1 MRIKDQWNEQRIYSS
16 RTFAALLVM
25 GLLSFTLFGRL
36 VYLQIVRHDYYFELS
51 QGNRVRQDPIPAS
64 RGLILDRRGR
74 VLVDNEPAFQL
85 ELIPEQTPDLNDA
98 LQRLSTL
105 GLVNREDIEPLKR
118 MIRSRRSFDS
128 VPIRLRLSDEEI
140 GRFAVHRYEFE
151 GVELRAR
158 QTRHYPYGELG
169 VHALGYVAAV
179 SEDDLD
185 RIDKPGYAGTTLI
198 GKLGVEAAYE
208 TQLHG
213 LNGYQQI
220 LVNAQGRSVK
230 FQGAYQPDLRAE
242 APVAGRDLVLAID
255 LPTQQAAE
263 EALGDRRGAIVALDP
278 ANGDVLALVSHP
290 GFDPSLF
297 SRGLTRSE
305 YSLLTS
311 NEDKPLLNRALR
323 GAYPSGSTIKPMMA
337 LAGLTYKVVDPE
349 RREFCAGV
357 FHLPGSSHLYRE
369 GKGGKHGAV
378 NLVDAVARSCDVYF
392 YGLASQLGVDRIAAF
407 AAQFGIGSLTGID
420 ISGEKPGLLPTPAW
434 KKQAFKRPQDQ
445 IWFPGE
451 TVNFGVG
458 QGYLLVTPLQLAHM
472 AAELAERGR
481 SFQPR
486 LVMGTREANGT
497 IVRSAPIAQR
507 GASGI
512 SDEDWALVLRGM
524 IGATTY
530 GTAAAIFKD
539 ARYSAAGKT
548 GTAQVFT
555 VAQNARYNE
564 KTVAERLRDH
574 AWFIAF
580 APADA
585 PRIAVC
591 VLVENGGFGAS
602 AAAPLARRVMDAYLL
617 AGPADAAPAPTA
629 APTAAPTVAPVA
641 APTAAPAAAP
651 SGVHR
656 P

>member
-16 RTFAALLVM
+16 RTFAALLII
-25 GLLSFTLFGRL
+25 GLLSLTLLGKL
-36 VYLQIVRHDYYFELS
+36 AYLQIIRHDYYLELS

-85 ELIPEQTPDLNDA
+85 ELIPEQTPNLPGT
-98 LQRLSTL
+98 LQRLAAL
-105 GLVNREDIEPLKR
+105 GLLDREDIDPLR
-118 MIRSRRSFDS
+118 RIIRSRRGFDS
-128 VPIRLRLSDEEI
+128 VPVRLRLSDEEI
-140 GRFAVHRYEFE
+140 GRFAVHRFEFQ

-179 SEDDLD
+179 SEDELD

-198 GKLGVEAAYE
+198 GKLGVESAYE

-230 FQGAYQPDLRAE
+230 FQGAFQPNLRAA
-242 APVAGRDLVLAID
+242 APVAGKDLVLALD

-263 EALGDRRGAIVALDP
+263 AALGDQRGAVVALDP
-278 ANGDVLALVSHP
+278 TNGDVLALVSHP
-290 GFDPSLF
+290 GFDPSVF
-297 SRGLTRSE
+297 GRGLTRSE
-305 YSLLTS
+305 YALLTG

-323 GAYPSGSTIKPMMA
+323 GAYPSGSTIKPVMA
-337 LAGLTYKVVDPE
+337 LAGLNYQIVDPE
-349 RREFCAGV
+349 RREFCNGA
-357 FHLPGSSHLYRE
+357 FHLPGSRHLYRE

-378 NLVDAVARSCDVYF
+378 GLVDAVARSCDVYF
-392 YGLASQLGVDRIAAF
+392 YSLAAQLGVDRIATF

-420 ISGEKPGLLPTPAW
+420 ISGEKPGLLPTPEW

-472 AAELAERGR
+472 VALLAERGQ

-486 LVMGTREANGT
+486 VVMGARD
-497 IVRSAPIAQR
+497 VR
-507 GASGI
+507 GAVIRTAPVATPGAKGI
-512 SDEDWALVLRGM
+512 SDANWALVLRGM

-530 GTAAAIFKD
+530 GTAAAIGKG
-539 ARYSAAGKT
+539 ARYTIAGKT
-548 GTAQVFT
+548 GTAQVYS

-564 KTVAERLRDH
+564 KTVAARLRDH

-580 APADA
+580 APAEA
-585 PRIAVC
+585 PRIAIC

-602 AAAPLARRVMDAYLL
+602 AAAPIARRVMDAYLL
-617 AGPADAAPAPTA
+617 EG
-629 APTAAPTVAPVA
+629 PVA
-641 APTAAPAAAP
+641 GTVPAAATGAP
-651 SGVHR
+651 
-656 P
+656 PP

>member
-16 RTFAALLVM
+16 RTFAAMLII
-25 GLLSFTLFGRL
+25 GLLSLALLGKL
-36 VYLQIVRHDYYFELS
+36 AYLQIIRHDYYLELS

-85 ELIPEQTPDLNDA
+85 ELIREQTPDLPGT
-98 LQRLSTL
+98 LQRLAKL
-105 GLVNREDIEPLKR
+105 GLINQEDIEPLKR
-118 MIRSRRSFDS
+118 IIHSRRSFDS

-198 GKLGVEAAYE
+198 GKLGVESAYE

-242 APVAGRDLVLAID
+242 APVAGRDLVLALD

-263 EALGDRRGAIVALDP
+263 AALGDHRGAIVALDP
-278 ANGDVLALVSHP
+278 TNGDVLALVSHP

-305 YSLLTS
+305 YSQLTN

-323 GAYPSGSTIKPMMA
+323 GTYPSGSTIKPVMA
-337 LAGLTYKVVDPE
+337 LAGLTYNLIDPE
-349 RREFCAGV
+349 RREFCNGS
-357 FHLPGSSHLYRE
+357 FHLPGSSHMYRE

-378 NLVDAVARSCDVYF
+378 DLVDALARSCDVYF
-392 YGLASQLGVDRIAAF
+392 YGLAAQLGVERIATF

-420 ISGEKPGLLPTPAW
+420 ISGEKPGLLPTPEW
-434 KKQAFKRPQDQ
+434 KKQAFRRPQDQ
-445 IWFPGE
+445 VWFPGE
-451 TVNFGVG
+451 TVNFGIG

-472 AAELAERGR
+472 TAELAERGR
-481 SFQPR
+481 SYRPR
-486 LVMGTREANGT
+486 LVMGVRDANGV
-497 IVRSAPIAQR
+497 IVRNPAVA
-507 GASGI
+507 ASGATGI
-512 SDEDWALVLRGM
+512 SAANWDLVLRGM

-530 GTAAAIFKD
+530 GTAALIGKD
-539 ARYSAAGKT
+539 ARYRIAGKT

-555 VAQNARYNE
+555 VAQNAHYNA

-580 APADA
+580 APAEA
-585 PRIAVC
+585 PRIAIS

-617 AGPADAAPAPTA
+617 EGP
-629 APTAAPTVAPVA
+629 
-641 APTAAPAAAP
+641 APAATTTPAAATPAGAP
-651 SGVHR
+651 QSAGATQ
-656 P
+656 

>member
-16 RTFAALLVM
+16 RTVAAMSVI
-25 GLLSFTLFGRL
+25 GLLSLALLGKL
-36 VYLQIVRHDYYFELS
+36 AYLQIIRHDYYLELS

-85 ELIPEQTPDLNDA
+85 ELIQEQTPDLA
-98 LQRLSTL
+98 GTLQRLAKL
-105 GLVNREDIEPLKR
+105 GLVNPEDIEPLKR
-118 MIRSRRSFDS
+118 IIHSRRTFDS

-179 SEDDLD
+179 SEDELD

-198 GKLGVEAAYE
+198 GKLGVESAYE
-208 TQLHG
+208 PQLHG

-242 APVAGRDLVLAID
+242 APVPGRDLVLALD

-263 EALGDRRGAIVALDP
+263 AALGEHRGAIVALDP
-278 ANGDVLALVSHP
+278 TNGDVLALVSHP

-305 YSLLTS
+305 FSLLTS

-349 RREFCAGV
+349 RREFCNGA
-357 FHLPGSSHLYRE
+357 FHLPGSAHLYRE

-378 NLVDAVARSCDVYF
+378 DLVDAVARSFDVYF
-392 YGLASQLGVDRIAAF
+392 YSLAAQLGVDRIAAF

-445 IWFPGE
+445 VWFPGE

-472 AAELAERGR
+472 TAELAERGH
-481 SFQPR
+481 SFRPR
-486 LVMGTREANGT
+486 LVMGVRDAKGA
-497 IVRSAPIAQR
+497 IVRSAAVAAR
-507 GASGI
+507 GATGI
-512 SDEDWALVLRGM
+512 SDADWALVLRGM
-524 IGATTY
+524 VGATTY
-530 GTAAAIFKD
+530 GTAAAISKE
-539 ARYSAAGKT
+539 ARYSIAGKT

-585 PRIAVC
+585 PRIAIC

-602 AAAPLARRVMDAYLL
+602 AAAPIARRVMDAYLL
-617 AGPADAAPAPTA
+617 EGPAP
-629 APTAAPTVAPVA
+629 
-641 APTAAPAAAP
+641 
-651 SGVHR
+651 
-656 P
+656 

>member
-16 RTFAALLVM
+16 RTFAALM
-25 GLLSFTLFGRL
+25 IIGLLSLSL
-36 VYLQIVRHDYYFELS
+36 LAKLLYLQVIRHDYYLELS

-64 RGLILDRRGR
+64 RGLILDRTGR

-85 ELIPEQTPDLNDA
+85 ELIPEQTPDLPGT
-98 LQRLSTL
+98 LQRLADL
-105 GLVNREDIEPLKR
+105 KLLDPEDIAPLR
-118 MIRSRRSFDS
+118 RILRSRRAFDS
-128 VPIRLRLSDEEI
+128 VPIKLRLSEEEI
-140 GRFAVHRYEFE
+140 GRFAVHRYQFQ

-230 FQGAYQPDLRAE
+230 FQGAYQPDLQAQ
-242 APVAGRDLVLAID
+242 APVAGTDLVLALD

-263 EALGDRRGAIVALDP
+263 EALGERRGAVVAIDP
-278 ANGDVLALVSHP
+278 ANGDILALVSRP

-297 SRGLTRSE
+297 ARGLTRNE
-305 YSLLTS
+305 YGSLVN

-323 GAYPSGSTIKPMMA
+323 GAYPSGSTIKPVMA
-337 LAGLTYKVVDPE
+337 LAGLTYNIVDPD
-349 RREFCAGV
+349 RRQFCNGE
-357 FHLPGSSHLYRE
+357 FHLPGSSHMYRE
-369 GKGGKHGAV
+369 GKGGKHGEV

-392 YGLASQLGVDRIAAF
+392 YGLASQLGVDRIASF
-407 AAQFGIGSLTGID
+407 AGQFGIGSLTGID

-472 AAELAERGR
+472 VAMLAERGR
-481 SFQPR
+481 SYQPR
-486 LVMGTREANGT
+486 VVMGMRDARGK
-497 IVRSAPIAQR
+497 IIRSDPVAGH
-507 GASGI
+507 GATGVS
-512 SDEDWALVLRGM
+512 ETNWELVLRGM

-530 GTAAAIFKD
+530 GTAAAISKD
-539 ARYSAAGKT
+539 ARYTIAGKT

-555 VAQNARYNE
+555 VAQNAKYNAN
-564 KTVAERLRDH
+564 TVAERLRDH

-580 APADA
+580 APAEA
-585 PRIAVC
+585 PRIAIC

-602 AAAPLARRVMDAYLL
+602 AAAPIARRVLDAYLV
-617 AGPADAAPAPTA
+617 GSTPPAPAPGGSK
-629 APTAAPTVAPVA
+629 P
-641 APTAAPAAAP
+641 
-651 SGVHR
+651 
-656 P
+656 

>member
-16 RTFAALLVM
+16 RTFAALLVI
-25 GLLSFTLFGRL
+25 GLLSLALLGKL
-36 VYLQIVRHDYYFELS
+36 AYLQIIRHDYYLELS

-85 ELIPEQTPDLNDA
+85 ELIPEQTPELPGT
-98 LQRLSTL
+98 LQRLAAL
-105 GLVNREDIEPLKR
+105 GLLDRDDIEPLKR
-118 MIRSRRSFDS
+118 IIRSRRGFDS
-128 VPIRLRLSDEEI
+128 VPVRLRLSDEEI
-140 GRFAVHRYEFE
+140 GRFAVHRFEFQ

-158 QTRHYPYGELG
+158 QTRHYPFGELG

-198 GKLGVEAAYE
+198 GKLGVESAYE
-208 TQLHG
+208 AQLHG

-230 FQGAYQPDLRAE
+230 FQGAYQPELRAE
-242 APVAGRDLVLAID
+242 APVAGKDLVLALD

-263 EALGDRRGAIVALDP
+263 EALGDRRGAVVALDP
-278 ANGDVLALVSHP
+278 TNGDVLALVSHP

-297 SRGLTRSE
+297 GRGLTRSE

-337 LAGLTYKVVDPE
+337 LAGLSYGIVDPE
-349 RREFCAGV
+349 RREFCNGA

-392 YGLASQLGVDRIAAF
+392 YSLAAQLGVDRIAAF
-407 AAQFGIGSLTGID
+407 AARFGIGALTGID
-420 ISGEKPGLLPTPAW
+420 ISGEKPGLLPTPQW
-434 KKQAFKRPQDQ
+434 KKQAFRRPQDQ

-472 AAELAERGR
+472 AAALAGRGK

-486 LVMGTREANGT
+486 VVMGERRAGGT
-497 IVRSAPIAQR
+497 IVRNAPVATR
-507 GASGI
+507 GATGI
-512 SDEDWALVLRGM
+512 SDENWALVLRGM

-530 GTAAAIFKD
+530 GTAAAISKD
-539 ARYSAAGKT
+539 ARYTIAGKT
-548 GTAQVFT
+548 GTAQVYT

-580 APADA
+580 APAEA
-585 PRIAVC
+585 PRIAIC

-602 AAAPLARRVMDAYLL
+602 AAAPIARRVLDAYLL
-617 AGPADAAPAPTA
+617 EG
-629 APTAAPTVAPVA
+629 PVA
-641 APTAAPAAAP
+641 GAAAAAATGAP
-651 SGVHR
+651 
-656 P
+656 PP

>member
-16 RTFAALLVM
+16 RTFAALLIM
-25 GLLSFTLFGRL
+25 GLLSLSL
-36 VYLQIVRHDYYFELS
+36 LAKLLYLQVIRHDYYLELS
-51 QGNRVRQDPIPAS
+51 QGNRVRLDPIPAS
-64 RGLILDRRGR
+64 RGLIFDRNGR

-85 ELIPEQTPDLNDA
+85 ELIPEQTPDLPGT
-98 LQRLSTL
+98 LQRLADL
-105 GLVNREDIEPLKR
+105 RLLDPEDIAPVR
-118 MIRSRRSFDS
+118 RIIRSRRAFDS
-128 VPIRLRLSDEEI
+128 VPIKLRLTEEEI
-140 GRFAVHRYEFE
+140 GRFAVHRYQFQ

-179 SEDDLD
+179 SEDDLG

-230 FQGAYQPDLRAE
+230 FQGAFQPELQAR
-242 APVAGRDLVLAID
+242 APVAGTDLVLAID

-263 EALGDRRGAIVALDP
+263 EALGERRGAVVAIDP
-278 ANGDVLALVSHP
+278 ANGDILALVSRP
-290 GFDPSLF
+290 GFDPALF
-297 SRGLTRSE
+297 ARRLTRTE
-305 YSLLTS
+305 YASLVN

-323 GAYPSGSTIKPMMA
+323 GAYPSGSTIKPVMA
-337 LAGLTYKVVDPE
+337 LAGLTYNIVDPE
-349 RREFCAGV
+349 RRQFCNGE
-357 FHLPGSSHLYRE
+357 FHLPGSRHLYRE
-369 GKGGKHGAV
+369 GKGGKHGEV

-392 YGLASQLGVDRIAAF
+392 YGLAAQLGVDRIASF
-407 AAQFGIGSLTGID
+407 AAQFGIGALTGID

-472 AAELAERGR
+472 VAMLAEHGRG
-481 SFQPR
+481 FQPR
-486 LVMGTREANGT
+486 VVMGMRDARGKL
-497 IVRSAPIAQR
+497 IRSDPVAAR

-512 SDEDWALVLRGM
+512 SETNWALVLRGM

-530 GTAAAIFKD
+530 GTAAAISKD
-539 ARYSAAGKT
+539 ARYTIAGKT
-548 GTAQVFT
+548 GTAQVFS
-555 VAQNARYNE
+555 VAQNAKYNAN
-564 KTVAERLRDH
+564 TVAERLRDH

-580 APADA
+580 APAEA
-585 PRIAVC
+585 PRIAVS

-602 AAAPLARRVMDAYLL
+602 AAAPIARRVLDAYLV
-617 AGPADAAPAPTA
+617 GSSP
-629 APTAAPTVAPVA
+629 
-641 APTAAPAAAP
+641 PAAAP
-651 SGVHR
+651 GGSK

>member
-16 RTFAALLVM
+16 RTFAALVIM
-25 GLLSFTLFGRL
+25 GLLSLSL
-36 VYLQIVRHDYYFELS
+36 LAKLLYLQVIRHDYYLELS

-64 RGLILDRRGR
+64 RGLILDRNGR

-85 ELIPEQTPDLNDA
+85 ELIPEQTPDLPGT
-98 LQRLSTL
+98 LQRLAEL
-105 GLVNREDIEPLKR
+105 KLLEPEDIAPLTR
-118 MIRSRRSFDS
+118 IIHSRRAFDS
-128 VPIRLRLSDEEI
+128 VPIKLRLTEEEI
-140 GRFAVHRYEFE
+140 GRFAVHRYQFQ

-185 RIDKPGYAGTTLI
+185 RIDRPGYAGTTLI
-198 GKLGVEAAYE
+198 GKLGVEQAYE

-230 FQGAYQPDLRAE
+230 FQGAYTPDLQAQ
-242 APVAGRDLVLAID
+242 APVAGTDLVLAID

-263 EALGDRRGAIVALDP
+263 EALGEHRGAVVAIDP
-278 ANGDVLALVSHP
+278 TNGDILALVSRP
-290 GFDPSLF
+290 GFDPSMF
-297 SRGLTRSE
+297 ARGLTRNE
-305 YSLLTS
+305 YGSMVN

-323 GAYPSGSTIKPMMA
+323 GAYPSGSTIKPVMA
-337 LAGLTYKVVDPE
+337 LAGLTYNIVDPD
-349 RREFCAGV
+349 RRQFCNGE
-357 FHLPGSSHLYRE
+357 FHLPGSSHMYRE
-369 GKGGKHGAV
+369 GKGGKHGEV

-392 YGLASQLGVDRIAAF
+392 YGLAAQLGVDRIASF
-407 AAQFGIGSLTGID
+407 AGQFGIGALTGID

-445 IWFPGE
+445 LWFPGE

-472 AAELAERGR
+472 AAMLAERGR

-486 LVMGTREANGT
+486 VVMGMRDARGK
-497 IVRSAPIAQR
+497 IIRSDPVAGR
-507 GASGI
+507 GATGI
-512 SDEDWALVLRGM
+512 SEVNWELVLRGM

-530 GTAAAIFKD
+530 GTAAAISKD
-539 ARYSAAGKT
+539 ARYAIAGKT

-555 VAQNARYNE
+555 VAQNSKYNAN
-564 KTVAERLRDH
+564 TVAERLRDQ

-580 APADA
+580 APAEA
-585 PRIAVC
+585 PRIAVS

-602 AAAPLARRVMDAYLL
+602 AAAPIARRVMDAYLV
-617 AGPADAAPAPTA
+617 GSP
-629 APTAAPTVAPVA
+629 
-641 APTAAPAAAP
+641 PAATTP
-651 SGVHR
+651 GTGT

>member
-1 MRIKDQWNEQRIYSS
+1 VRIKDQWNEQRIYSS
-16 RTFAALLVM
+16 RTFAAM
-25 GLLSFTLFGRL
+25 FIIGLLSLTLLGKL
-36 VYLQIVRHDYYFELS
+36 AYLQIIRHEYYLELS

-85 ELIPEQTPDLNDA
+85 ELIQEQTPDLPGT
-98 LQRLSTL
+98 LQRLAKL
-105 GLVNREDIEPLKR
+105 GLINPEDIEPLKR
-118 MIRSRRSFDS
+118 IIHSRRSFDS

-198 GKLGVEAAYE
+198 GKLGVESAYE

-242 APVAGRDLVLAID
+242 APVAGRDLVLALD

-263 EALGDRRGAIVALDP
+263 EALGEHRGAVVALDP
-278 ANGDVLALVSHP
+278 TNGDVLALVSHP

-305 YSLLTS
+305 YSLLTG

-337 LAGLTYKVVDPE
+337 LAGLSYKIVDPE
-349 RREFCAGV
+349 RREFCNGA

-378 NLVDAVARSCDVYF
+378 DLVDAVARSCDVYF
-392 YGLASQLGVDRIAAF
+392 YSLAAQLGVDRIAAF

-420 ISGEKPGLLPTPAW
+420 ISGEKPGLLPTPEW
-434 KKQAFKRPQDQ
+434 KKQVFKRPQDQ
-445 IWFPGE
+445 VWFPGE

-472 AAELAERGR
+472 AAELAERGQSYR
-481 SFQPR
+481 PR
-486 LVMGTREANGT
+486 LVMGVRDANGA
-497 IVRSAPIAQR
+497 IVHNATVAARSAT
-507 GASGI
+507 GI
-512 SDEDWALVLRGM
+512 SDTDWALVLRGM
-524 IGATTY
+524 VGATTY
-530 GTAAAIFKD
+530 GTAAAISKD
-539 ARYSAAGKT
+539 AHYSIAGKT

-602 AAAPLARRVMDAYLL
+602 AAAPIARRVMDAYLL
-617 AGPADAAPAPTA
+617 EGPAP
-629 APTAAPTVAPVA
+629 
-641 APTAAPAAAP
+641 
-651 SGVHR
+651 
-656 P
+656 

>member
-1 MRIKDQWNEQRIYSS
+1 MRIKDQWNEQRIFSS
-16 RTFAALLVM
+16 RTFAALLII
-25 GLLSFTLFGRL
+25 GLLSCALVVKL
-36 VYLQIVRHDYYFELS
+36 VYLQIIRHDYYLELS

-85 ELIPEQTPDLNDA
+85 ELIREQVPDLNDT
-98 LQRLSTL
+98 LQRLAGI
-105 GLVNREDIEPLKR
+105 GLINREDIDPLR
-118 MIRSRRSFDS
+118 RIIHSRRSFDS
-128 VPIRLRLSDEEI
+128 VPIRLRLTDEEI
-140 GRFAVHRYEFE
+140 GRFAVHRHEFQ
-151 GVELRAR
+151 GVDLRPR
-158 QTRHYPYGELG
+158 QTRHYPYGELA
-169 VHALGYVAAV
+169 VHALGYVAALSV
-179 SEDDLD
+179 DDLD

-198 GKLGVEAAYE
+198 GKLGVESSYE

-230 FQGAYQPDLRAE
+230 FQGAYQPDLKAE
-242 APVAGRDLVLAID
+242 APVAGKDLVLALD
-255 LPTQQAAE
+255 LPTQRAAE
-263 EALGDRRGAIVALDP
+263 EALGEHRGAIVAIDP
-278 ANGDVLALVSHP
+278 SDGDVLALVSHP

-305 YSLLTS
+305 YAALTN

-337 LAGLTYKVVDPE
+337 LAGLTYHIVDPE
-349 RREFCAGV
+349 RREFCNGS

-392 YGLASQLGVDRIAAF
+392 YNLASQLGVDRIAAF
-407 AAQFGIGSLTGID
+407 AGQFGIGSLTGID
-420 ISGEKPGLLPTPAW
+420 ISGEKPGLLPTPEW

-445 IWFPGE
+445 VWFPGE

-472 AAELAERGR
+472 AATLAERGR
-481 SFQPR
+481 SFQPH
-486 LVMGTREANGT
+486 LVMGVRDASGR
-497 IVRSAPIAQR
+497 IVRNAPTPAP
-507 GASGI
+507 GATGI
-512 SDEDWALVLRGM
+512 SDDAWALVLKGM

-530 GTAAAIFKD
+530 GTAAAISKD
-539 ARYSAAGKT
+539 ARYTIAGKT
-548 GTAQVFT
+548 GTAQVFS
-555 VAQNARYNE
+555 VAQNAKYNA

-580 APADA
+580 APAEA

-602 AAAPLARRVMDAYLL
+602 AAAPIARRVLDAYLL
-617 AGPADAAPAPTA
+617 DGPATGPPALTP
-629 APTAAPTVAPVA
+629 PGNPP
-641 APTAAPAAAP
+641 
-651 SGVHR
+651 
-656 P
+656 

>member
-16 RTFAALLVM
+16 RTFAALLVI
-25 GLLSFTLFGRL
+25 GLLSLALLGKL
-36 VYLQIVRHDYYFELS
+36 AYLQIIRHDYYLELS

-85 ELIPEQTPDLNDA
+85 ELIPEQTPELPGT
-98 LQRLSTL
+98 LQRLAAL
-105 GLVNREDIEPLKR
+105 GLLDRDDIEPLKR
-118 MIRSRRSFDS
+118 IIRSRRGFDS
-128 VPIRLRLSDEEI
+128 VPVRLRLSDEEI
-140 GRFAVHRYEFE
+140 GRFAVHRFEFQ

-158 QTRHYPYGELG
+158 QTRHYPFGELG

-198 GKLGVEAAYE
+198 GKLGVESAYE
-208 TQLHG
+208 AQLHG

-242 APVAGRDLVLAID
+242 APVAGKDLVLALD

-263 EALGDRRGAIVALDP
+263 EALGDRRGAVVALDP
-278 ANGDVLALVSHP
+278 TNGDVLALVSHP

-297 SRGLTRSE
+297 GRGLTRSE
-305 YSLLTS
+305 YSLLTG

-323 GAYPSGSTIKPMMA
+323 GAYPSGSTIKPVMA
-337 LAGLTYKVVDPE
+337 LAGLSYGIVDPE
-349 RREFCAGV
+349 RREFCNGA

-392 YGLASQLGVDRIAAF
+392 YSLAAQLGVDRIAAF
-407 AAQFGIGSLTGID
+407 AAQFGIGALTGID
-420 ISGEKPGLLPTPAW
+420 ISGEKPGLLPTPQW

-472 AAELAERGR
+472 AATLAGRGQ

-486 LVMGTREANGT
+486 VVMGERAAGGA
-497 IVRSAPIAQR
+497 IVRNAPVATR
-507 GASGI
+507 GATGI
-512 SDEDWALVLRGM
+512 SDENWALVLRGM

-530 GTAAAIFKD
+530 GTAAAISKD
-539 ARYSAAGKT
+539 ARYTIAGKT
-548 GTAQVFT
+548 GTAQVYT

-580 APADA
+580 APAEA
-585 PRIAVC
+585 PRIAIC

-602 AAAPLARRVMDAYLL
+602 AAAPIARRVLDAYLL
-617 AGPADAAPAPTA
+617 AGPVAGAAA
-629 APTAAPTVAPVA
+629 ASP
-641 APTAAPAAAP
+641 PAATRAP
-651 SGVHR
+651 
-656 P
+656 PP

>member
-16 RTFAALLVM
+16 RTFAALVIIGVCSLS
-25 GLLSFTLFGRL
+25 LLAKLL
-36 VYLQIVRHDYYFELS
+36 YLQVIRHDYYLELS

-64 RGLILDRRGR
+64 RGLILDRNGR

-85 ELIPEQTPDLNDA
+85 ELIPEQTPDLPDT
-98 LQRLSTL
+98 LHRLADL
-105 GLVNREDIEPLKR
+105 KLLDPEDIAPITR
-118 MIRSRRSFDS
+118 IVRSRRAFDS
-128 VPIRLRLSDEEI
+128 VPIKLRLSEEEI
-140 GRFAVHRYEFE
+140 GRFAVHRYQFQ

-230 FQGAYQPDLRAE
+230 FQGAYQPDLQAQP
-242 APVAGRDLVLAID
+242 PVAGTDLVLALD

-263 EALGDRRGAIVALDP
+263 EALGEHRGAVVAIDP
-278 ANGDVLALVSHP
+278 ANGDILALVSHP
-290 GFDPSLF
+290 GFEPALF
-297 SRGLTRSE
+297 ARGLTRNE
-305 YSLLTS
+305 YGSLVN

-323 GAYPSGSTIKPMMA
+323 GAYPSGSTIKPVMA
-337 LAGLTYKVVDPE
+337 LAGLTYNIVDPD
-349 RREFCAGV
+349 RRQFCNGE
-357 FHLPGSSHLYRE
+357 FHLPGSSHMYRE
-369 GKGGKHGAV
+369 GKGGKHGEV

-392 YGLASQLGVDRIAAF
+392 YGLASQLGVDRIASF
-407 AAQFGIGSLTGID
+407 AGQFGIGSLTGID

-458 QGYLLVTPLQLAHM
+458 QGYLLVTPLQLGHM
-472 AAELAERGR
+472 VAMLAERGR

-486 LVMGTREANGT
+486 VVMGMRDARGKIIRSDPVAGRGTTGISEANW
-497 IVRSAPIAQR
+497 
-507 GASGI
+507 
-512 SDEDWALVLRGM
+512 DLVLRGM

-530 GTAAAIFKD
+530 GTAAAISKD
-539 ARYSAAGKT
+539 ARYTIAGKT

-555 VAQNARYNE
+555 VAQNAKYNAN
-564 KTVAERLRDH
+564 TVAERLRDH

-580 APADA
+580 APAEA
-585 PRIAVC
+585 PRIAVS

-602 AAAPLARRVMDAYLL
+602 AAAPIARRVMDAYLV
-617 AGPADAAPAPTA
+617 GSTP
-629 APTAAPTVAPVA
+629 
-641 APTAAPAAAP
+641 PAAAP
-651 SGVHR
+651 GGSK

>member
-1 MRIKDQWNEQRIYSS
+1 VRIKDQWNEQRIYSS
-16 RTFAALLVM
+16 RTFAALLTI
-25 GLLSFTLFGRL
+25 GLLSLALLGKL
-36 VYLQIVRHDYYFELS
+36 AYLQIIRHDYYLELS

-85 ELIPEQTPDLNDA
+85 ELIQEQTPDLSGT
-98 LQRLSTL
+98 LQRLARL
-105 GLVNREDIEPLKR
+105 GLVNPEDIEPLR
-118 MIRSRRSFDS
+118 RIIHSRRSFDS

-140 GRFAVHRYEFE
+140 GRFAVHRFEFE

-158 QTRHYPYGELG
+158 QTRHYPYGNLG
-169 VHALGYVAAV
+169 VHALGYVASV

-198 GKLGVEAAYE
+198 GKLGVESAYE
-208 TQLHG
+208 AQLHG

-242 APVAGRDLVLAID
+242 PPVAGRDLVLALD

-263 EALGDRRGAIVALDP
+263 EALGEHRGAIVALDP

-297 SRGLTRSE
+297 GRGLTRSE
-305 YSLLTS
+305 YSLLAD
-311 NEDKPLLNRALR
+311 NEDKPLFNRALR
-323 GAYPSGSTIKPMMA
+323 GTYPSGSTIKPMMA

-349 RREFCAGV
+349 RREFCNGS

-378 NLVDAVARSCDVYF
+378 DLVDAVARSCDVYF

-420 ISGEKPGLLPTPAW
+420 ISGEKPGLLPTPEW

-445 IWFPGE
+445 VWFPGE

-472 AAELAERGR
+472 AAELAGRGQSYR
-481 SFQPR
+481 PR
-486 LVMGTREANGT
+486 LVMGVRDANGA
-497 IVRSAPIAQR
+497 IARNAPVAARSAT
-507 GASGI
+507 GI
-512 SDEDWALVLRGM
+512 SDTDWALVLRGM

-530 GTAAAIFKD
+530 GTAAAISKD
-539 ARYSAAGKT
+539 ARYSIAGKT

-580 APADA
+580 APAEA
-585 PRIAVC
+585 PRIAIC

-602 AAAPLARRVMDAYLL
+602 AAAPIARRVMDAYLL
-617 AGPADAAPAPTA
+617 AGPVAASTA
-629 APTAAPTVAPVA
+629 AVGSHAP
-641 APTAAPAAAP
+641 
-651 SGVHR
+651 
-656 P
+656 

>member
-16 RTFAALLVM
+16 RTFAALVIM
-25 GLLSFTLFGRL
+25 GVCSLSLLAKLL
-36 VYLQIVRHDYYFELS
+36 YLQVIRHDYYLELS

-64 RGLILDRRGR
+64 RGLILDRNGR

-85 ELIPEQTPDLNDA
+85 ELIPEQTPDLPDT
-98 LQRLSTL
+98 LQRLADL
-105 GLVNREDIEPLKR
+105 KLLDPEDIAPLR
-118 MIRSRRSFDS
+118 RIIRSRRAFDS
-128 VPIRLRLSDEEI
+128 VPIKLRLSEEEI
-140 GRFAVHRYEFE
+140 GRFAVHRYQFQ

-230 FQGAYQPDLRAE
+230 FQGAYQPELLAQ
-242 APVAGRDLVLAID
+242 APVAGTDLVLALD

-263 EALGDRRGAIVALDP
+263 EALGERRGAVVAIDP
-278 ANGDVLALVSHP
+278 ANGDILALVSHP
-290 GFDPSLF
+290 DFDPSLF
-297 SRGLTRSE
+297 ARGLTRNE
-305 YSLLTS
+305 YGSLVN

-323 GAYPSGSTIKPMMA
+323 GAYPSGSTIKPVMA
-337 LAGLTYKVVDPE
+337 LAGLTYNIVDPD
-349 RREFCAGV
+349 RRQFCNGE
-357 FHLPGSSHLYRE
+357 FHLPGSSHMYRE
-369 GKGGKHGAV
+369 GKGGKHGEV

-392 YGLASQLGVDRIAAF
+392 YGLAAQLGVDRIASF
-407 AAQFGIGSLTGID
+407 AGQFGIGSLTGID

-434 KKQAFKRPQDQ
+434 KRQAFKRPQDQ

-472 AAELAERGR
+472 VAMLAERGR

-486 LVMGTREANGT
+486 VVMGMRDARGKIIHSDAVAGRGATGISEANW
-497 IVRSAPIAQR
+497 
-507 GASGI
+507 
-512 SDEDWALVLRGM
+512 DLVLRGM
-524 IGATTY
+524 VGATTY
-530 GTAAAIFKD
+530 GTAAAIGKD
-539 ARYSAAGKT
+539 AHYTIAGKT

-555 VAQNARYNE
+555 VAQNARYNAN
-564 KTVAERLRDH
+564 TVAERLRDH

-580 APADA
+580 APAEA
-585 PRIAVC
+585 PRIAVS

-602 AAAPLARRVMDAYLL
+602 AAAPIARRVLDAYLV
-617 AGPADAAPAPTA
+617 GSQPNIPAPGART
-629 APTAAPTVAPVA
+629 P
-641 APTAAPAAAP
+641 
-651 SGVHR
+651 
-656 P
+656 

>member
-16 RTFAALLVM
+16 RTFAALVIM
-25 GLLSFTLFGRL
+25 GLLSLSL
-36 VYLQIVRHDYYFELS
+36 LAKLLYLQVIRHDYYLELS

-64 RGLILDRRGR
+64 RGLILDRNGR

-85 ELIPEQTPDLNDA
+85 ELIPEQTPDLPGT
-98 LQRLSTL
+98 LQRLAEL
-105 GLVNREDIEPLKR
+105 KLLEAEDIAPLTR
-118 MIRSRRSFDS
+118 IIHSRRAFDS
-128 VPIRLRLSDEEI
+128 VPIKLRLTEEEI
-140 GRFAVHRYEFE
+140 GRFAVHRYQFQ

-185 RIDKPGYAGTTLI
+185 RIDRPGYAGTTLI
-198 GKLGVEAAYE
+198 GKLGVEQAYE

-230 FQGAYQPDLRAE
+230 FQGAYQPDLQAQ
-242 APVAGRDLVLAID
+242 APVAGTDLVLAID

-263 EALGDRRGAIVALDP
+263 EALGERRGAVVAIDP
-278 ANGDVLALVSHP
+278 TNGDILALVSRP
-290 GFDPSLF
+290 GFDPSMF
-297 SRGLTRSE
+297 ARGLTRNE
-305 YSLLTS
+305 YGSMVN

-323 GAYPSGSTIKPMMA
+323 GAYPSGSTIKPVMA
-337 LAGLTYKVVDPE
+337 LAGLTYNIVDPD
-349 RREFCAGV
+349 RRQFCNGE
-357 FHLPGSSHLYRE
+357 FHLPGSSHMYRE
-369 GKGGKHGAV
+369 GKGGKHGEV

-392 YGLASQLGVDRIAAF
+392 YGLAAQLGVDRIASF
-407 AAQFGIGSLTGID
+407 AGQFGIGALTGID

-472 AAELAERGR
+472 AAMLAERGR

-486 LVMGTREANGT
+486 VVMGMRDARGK
-497 IVRSAPIAQR
+497 IIRSDPVAGR
-507 GASGI
+507 GATGI
-512 SDEDWALVLRGM
+512 SAVNWELVLRGM

-530 GTAAAIFKD
+530 GTAAAISKD
-539 ARYSAAGKT
+539 ARYTIAGKT

-555 VAQNARYNE
+555 VAQNSKYNAN
-564 KTVAERLRDH
+564 TVAERLRDH

-580 APADA
+580 APAEA
-585 PRIAVC
+585 PRIAVS

-602 AAAPLARRVMDAYLL
+602 AAAPIARRVMDAFLV
-617 AGPADAAPAPTA
+617 GSP
-629 APTAAPTVAPVA
+629 
-641 APTAAPAAAP
+641 PAATTPGAGTP
-651 SGVHR
+651 
-656 P
+656 

>member
-16 RTFAALLVM
+16 RTFAALLIIGVLSLT
-25 GLLSFTLFGRL
+25 LLGKLA
-36 VYLQIVRHDYYFELS
+36 YLQIIRHDYYLELS

-85 ELIPEQTPDLNDA
+85 ELIREQTPDLTDT
-98 LQRLSTL
+98 LLRLVAI
-105 GLVNREDIEPLKR
+105 GLLNRDDVEPLR
-118 MIRSRRSFDS
+118 RIIRSRRSFDS

-140 GRFAVHRYEFE
+140 GRFAVHRHEFQ

-158 QTRHYPYGELG
+158 QTRHYPYGNLG

-179 SEDDLD
+179 SEDDLE
-185 RIDKPGYAGTTLI
+185 RVDKPGYAGTTLI
-198 GKLGVEAAYE
+198 GKLGVESAYE
-208 TQLHG
+208 AQLHG

-242 APVAGRDLVLAID
+242 APVPGKDLVLALD

-263 EALGDRRGAIVALDP
+263 AALGERRGAVVALDP

-305 YSLLTS
+305 YAQLTD

-323 GAYPSGSTIKPMMA
+323 GAYPSGSTIKPVMA
-337 LAGLTYKVVDPE
+337 LAGLSYNVVDPE
-349 RREFCAGV
+349 RREFCNGA
-357 FHLPGSSHLYRE
+357 FHLPGSAHLYRE

-392 YGLASQLGVDRIAAF
+392 YGLAAQLGVDRIAAF

-445 IWFPGE
+445 VWFPGE

-458 QGYLLVTPLQLAHM
+458 QGYLLVTPLQLAHV
-472 AAELAERGR
+472 AAILAERGG

-486 LVMGTREANGT
+486 VVMGVREASGRIARN
-497 IVRSAPIAQR
+497 APRALP
-507 GASGI
+507 GATGI
-512 SDEDWALVLRGM
+512 SETNWALVLRGM

-530 GTAAAIFKD
+530 GTAAAIGKD
-539 ARYSAAGKT
+539 ARYSIAGKT
-548 GTAQVFT
+548 GTAQVYT
-555 VAQNARYNE
+555 VAQNAKYNE

-580 APADA
+580 APAEV

-602 AAAPLARRVMDAYLL
+602 AAAPIARSVMDAYLL
-617 AGPADAAPAPTA
+617 DGLPATTPAGKSTP
-629 APTAAPTVAPVA
+629 
-641 APTAAPAAAP
+641 
-651 SGVHR
+651 
-656 P
+656 

>member
-16 RTFAALLVM
+16 RTFAALLVT
-25 GLLSFTLFGRL
+25 GLLSFALFGRL

-629 APTAAPTVAPVA
+629 APTVAPVA

>member
-16 RTFAALLVM
+16 RTFAALLII
-25 GLLSFTLFGRL
+25 GLCSLSLL
-36 VYLQIVRHDYYFELS
+36 AKLLYLQVIRHDYYLELS

-64 RGLILDRRGR
+64 RGLILDRNGR

-85 ELIPEQTPDLNDA
+85 ELIPEQTPDLPGT
-98 LQRLSTL
+98 LQRLADL
-105 GLVNREDIEPLKR
+105 KLLDPEDIAPITR
-118 MIRSRRSFDS
+118 IVRSRRAFDS
-128 VPIRLRLSDEEI
+128 VPIKLRLTEEEI
-140 GRFAVHRYEFE
+140 GRFAVHRYQFQ

-185 RIDKPGYAGTTLI
+185 RIDRPGYSGTTLI
-198 GKLGVEAAYE
+198 GKLGVEQAYE

-230 FQGAYQPDLRAE
+230 FQGAYQPALQAQ
-242 APVAGRDLVLAID
+242 APVAGTDLVLALD

-263 EALGDRRGAIVALDP
+263 AALGEHRGAVVAIDP
-278 ANGDVLALVSHP
+278 ANGDVLALVSRP

-297 SRGLTRSE
+297 ARGLTRNE
-305 YSLLTS
+305 YGSLVN

-323 GAYPSGSTIKPMMA
+323 GAYPSGSTIKPVMA
-337 LAGLTYKVVDPE
+337 LAGLTYNIVDPE
-349 RREFCAGV
+349 RRQFCNGE
-357 FHLPGSSHLYRE
+357 FHLPGSSHMYRE
-369 GKGGKHGAV
+369 GKGGKHGEV

-392 YGLASQLGVDRIAAF
+392 YGLAAQLGVDRIASF
-407 AAQFGIGSLTGID
+407 AGQFGIGALTGID

-472 AAELAERGR
+472 VAMLAERGR

-486 LVMGTREANGT
+486 VVMGMRDERGR
-497 IVRSAPIAQR
+497 IIRSDPVAGR

-512 SDEDWALVLRGM
+512 SEANWALVLRGM

-530 GTAAAIFKD
+530 GTAAAISKD
-539 ARYSAAGKT
+539 AHYTIAGKT
-548 GTAQVFT
+548 GTAQVFS
-555 VAQNARYNE
+555 VAQNAKYNAN
-564 KTVAERLRDH
+564 TVAERLRDH

-580 APADA
+580 APAEA
-585 PRIAVC
+585 PRIAVS

-602 AAAPLARRVMDAYLL
+602 AAAPIARRVLDAYLV
-617 AGPADAAPAPTA
+617 GSSP
-629 APTAAPTVAPVA
+629 
-641 APTAAPAAAP
+641 PAAAP
-651 SGVHR
+651 GGSK

>member
-1 MRIKDQWNEQRIYSS
+1 VRIKDQWNEQRIFRS
-16 RTFAALLVM
+16 RTFGALVII
-25 GLLSFTLFGRL
+25 GLASLTLLGKL
-36 VYLQIVRHDYYFELS
+36 LYLQIIRHDYYLELS

-85 ELIPEQTPDLNDA
+85 ELIPEQTPDLADT
-98 LQRLSTL
+98 LRRLADL
-105 GLVNREDIEPLKR
+105 KLLDPDDIAPLR
-118 MIRSRRSFDS
+118 RTIRSRRVFDS
-128 VPIRLRLSDEEI
+128 VPIKLRLTDEEI
-140 GRFAVHRYEFE
+140 GRFAVHRYQFQ

-179 SEDDLD
+179 SEEDLD

-230 FQGAYQPDLRAE
+230 FQGAYQPELQAL
-242 APVAGRDLVLAID
+242 APVAGTDLVLALD

-263 EALGDRRGAIVALDP
+263 TALGDHRGAIVAIDP
-278 ANGDVLALVSHP
+278 SNGDILALVSHP
-290 GFDPSLF
+290 DFDPALF

-305 YSLLTS
+305 YATLIN

-323 GAYPSGSTIKPMMA
+323 GTYPSGSTIKPMMA
-337 LAGLTYKVVDPE
+337 LAGLSYGVVDPE
-349 RREFCAGV
+349 RRQFCNGE
-357 FHLPGSSHLYRE
+357 FHLPGSSHMYRE
-369 GKGGKHGAV
+369 GKGGKHGEV

-392 YGLASQLGVDRIAAF
+392 YGLASTLGVDRIAHF
-407 AAQFGIGSLTGID
+407 AAQFGIGALTGID

-472 AAELAERGR
+472 TAMLAERGR
-481 SFQPR
+481 SFHPR
-486 LVMGTREANGT
+486 VVTGLRDTAGR
-497 IVRSAPIAQR
+497 IVRSDAVA
-507 GASGI
+507 GAAAGGI
-512 SDEDWALVLRGM
+512 TDASWALVLRGM

-530 GTAAAIFKD
+530 GTAAAISKD
-539 ARYSAAGKT
+539 AHYAIAGKT

-555 VAQNARYNE
+555 VAQNARYNAS
-564 KTVAERLRDH
+564 TVAERLRDH
-574 AWFIAF
+574 SWFIAF
-580 APADA
+580 APAES
-585 PRIAVC
+585 PRIALC

-602 AAAPLARRVMDAYLL
+602 VAAPIARRVLDAYLL
-617 AGPADAAPAPTA
+617 DAPATNTA
-629 APTAAPTVAPVA
+629 TE
-641 APTAAPAAAP
+641 AAAK
-651 SGVHR
+651 
-656 P
+656 